1 MMKIIC
7 FFKNVKFTFL
17 IAFLSITM
25 AFLFCPVMC
34 AGICGRKSCIVP
46 DDWSPTPKRHEEPNF
61 DPATEAYNTGCQLS
75 KQGRYSEAEAY
86 YRRAISINPGY
97 ASAHWNL
104 ANALIKQGRHKA
116 GVVEMREALRLD
128 PRNKKFKKSLAEWE
142 EHFRKK
148 QEADRQN
155 ARVDAYT
162 AAHKRGIAFY
172 KKRDYSGAE
181 AAFREAIRIIPYGEY
196 GASGH
201 FNLGLSLRYQ
211 WRSLD
216 AIESYRE
223 ALRLDPGFSR
233 AQDEINI
240 LEAERKNAA
249 KIIPPYPREEEQE
262 QERLAREEEERLAK
276 EKEKQELQEAM
287 HRVNNK
293 IFQLEKTIGIS
304 GTSLFTKGSKD
315 SAPVDLR
322 IMPLNK
328 PLVGNPEEVNGRALT
343 PQDNQHTDEL
353 VRKEALKL
361 KHVGDSLIQ
370 SGKYKAAEDELLKAL
385 NLSPYDE
392 DTRQSL
398 LLLYGKQVPKLVEE
412 GRLEEAYFQL
422 SKAVALSPGDV
433 ALRESV
439 NKFGAALGYL
449 PIPEGE
455 QLQTQ
460 STGEQSTAESKG
472 ETPKETLQL
481 IKFQDMVPENRL
493 GETGT
498 TPTKHGDDVKSNTLD
513 RLLNASA
520 DAIAAAAEPEH
531 RREPASKGAGRGLD
545 DNKPL
550 NTRDLPVVKDVTRS
564 RPVDTQDYIVPERFK
579 NNAEVVKLTNEFN
592 EKNRVIGRLEK
603 KLEQIKNTEKHPS
616 KKSNERTAQKD
627 DIVKQIK
634 EAKEQKMAV
643 EVELQKKFS
652 ETPPPHITEKTK
664 EVDDDGKGGTY
675 HGMTF
680 DEEDDSVP
688 SEADQGENPAEGYKE
703 ENK

>member
-1 MMKIIC
+1 
-7 FFKNVKFTFL
+7 L
-17 IAFLSITM
+17 
-25 AFLFCPVMC
+25 
-34 AGICGRKSCIVP
+34 
-46 DDWSPTPKRHEEPNF
+46 
-61 DPATEAYNTGCQLS
+61 
-75 KQGRYSEAEAY
+75 
-86 YRRAISINPGY
+86 
-97 ASAHWNL
+97 AS
-104 ANALIKQGRHKA
+104 
-116 GVVEMREALRLD
+116 
-128 PRNKKFKKSLAEWE
+128 WE
-142 EHFRKK
+142 EAFKKK
-148 QEADRQN
+148 QEADRLN

-162 AAHKRGIAFY
+162 AAHKRGIALY

-262 QERLAREEEERLAK
+262 QEREAEKLKEKERLAREEEERLAREEEERLAREVEERLAREEEERLAREEEERLAK
-276 EKEKQELQEAM
+276 EKEKQKLQEAM

-293 IFQLEKTIGIS
+293 IFKLEKTIGTS
-304 GTSLFTKGSKD
+304 GTSLFAKGSKD

-322 IMPLNK
+322 LMPLNK
-328 PLVGNPEEVNGRALT
+328 PIVENPEDMKGGTLT
-343 PQDNQHTDEL
+343 PHDNQHTDEL
-353 VRKEALKL
+353 VRKEALKH

-370 SGKYKAAEDELLKAL
+370 SGKYKEAEDELQKAL

-398 LLLYGKQVPKLVEE
+398 LVLYGKQIPELVEE

-422 SKAVALSPGDV
+422 SKAVALNPGDV

-439 NKFGAALGYL
+439 NEFGAALGYL

-460 STGEQSTAESKG
+460 SSGEQSTTESKG
-472 ETPKETLQL
+472 EMPKETLQL
-481 IKFQDMVPENRL
+481 IKFQDMVPEKRS
-493 GETGT
+493 GETAT
-498 TPTKHGDDVKSNTLD
+498 TPTVHGEDVKSNTLD

-550 NTRDLPVVKDVTRS
+550 NTRDLPVVKGVQGG
-564 RPVDTQDYIVPERFK
+564 PVGDTQDYIVPERFK

-627 DIVKQIK
+627 DIVKQIN

-643 EVELQKKFS
+643 EVELQKKVS
-652 ETPPPHITEKTK
+652 ETSLPHITEKTK
-664 EVDDDGKGGTY
+664 EVDDDGKGGIY

-680 DEEDDSVP
+680 DEEEDSVP
-688 SEADQGENPAEGYKE
+688 SKADQGENPAEGDKE